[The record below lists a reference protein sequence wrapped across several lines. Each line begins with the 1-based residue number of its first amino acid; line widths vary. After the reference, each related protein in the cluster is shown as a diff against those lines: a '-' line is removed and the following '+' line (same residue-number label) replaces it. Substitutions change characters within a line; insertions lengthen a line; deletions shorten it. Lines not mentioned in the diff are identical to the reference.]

1 MIRLLLEGE
10 ARQEGLGRRL
20 APLLA
25 GRLLVFLEGDLGTGK
40 TTLVRGILQG
50 LGHTGAVKSPTYTL
64 IEPYELARGSLYHL
78 DLYRLGDP
86 EELDYLGLR
95 DLLAEDALVLV
106 EWPERG
112 VGALPVPDLRV
123 RIAYAGH
130 GRRLE
135 LGAETARGEAILAAL
150 AASLPRPPDSSA
162 FF

>member
-20 APLLA
+20 AVLLG
-25 GRLLVFLEGDLGTGK
+25 GRVLVFLEGDLGTGK

-64 IEPYELARGSLYHL
+64 IEPYELAGRSVYHL

-112 VGALPVPDLRV
+112 AGALPPPDLRV
-123 RIAYAGH
+123 RIAYAGE

-135 LGAETARGEAILAAL
+135 LDAGTARGEAALAAL
-150 AASLPRPPDSSA
+150 AASPPGPTDSSA
-162 FF
+162 RP